1 MVLVVGSALVMTKL
15 NFEDKTKAMGIHFSG
30 IGFSIAITD
39 IISKISFNYGNT
51 WQDTWFILAFF
62 AIVFSLYPVYIL
74 SFDKKIKTT
83 NTYYKFDTSL
93 FTPFVLILI
102 VAYFTEGVGFV
113 VQGTFL
119 PDIINSLK
127 GLEGFGGLTWLV
139 VGISGIFSC
148 IIWMRLAH
156 KYGSVNIIIVSM
168 IIQLI
173 GILIPTISSN
183 IYLNLISGVLY
194 GGTFVGLVA
203 LFMNLGGK
211 LSKGNPVVLM
221 GALTTS
227 YGIGQ
232 VIAPLYSVVLIEY
245 FGNYNYA
252 LYLTAFIVFIG
263 IVLLFIAK
271 KCFLN

>member
-1 MVLVVGSALVMTKL
+1 
-15 NFEDKTKAMGIHFSG
+15 
-30 IGFSIAITD
+30 
-39 IISKISFNYGNT
+39 
-51 WQDTWFILAFF
+51 
-62 AIVFSLYPVYIL
+62 
-74 SFDKKIKTT
+74 
-83 NTYYKFDTSL
+83 
-93 FTPFVLILI
+93 
-102 VAYFTEGVGFV
+102 
-113 VQGTFL
+113 
-119 PDIINSLK
+119 
-127 GLEGFGGLTWLV
+127 
-139 VGISGIFSC
+139 
-148 IIWMRLAH
+148 MRLAH
-156 KYGSVNIIIVSM
+156 KYGSVNIIIVAM

-211 LSKGNPVVLM
+211 LSKRNPVVLM

-232 VIAPLYSVVLIEY
+232 VIAPLYSVVLIEH

-252 LYLTAFIVFIG
+252 LYLTAFMVFIG
-263 IVLLFIAK
+263 ILLLFIAK